1 MEKGNVKMNKKI
13 KAMLLAGLMA
23 ATAVMG
29 GCSAAEQTELEEL
42 TVVLDWYPNG
52 SHVFLYEAIEK
63 GYYEQEGL
71 KINVEFPSNT
81 NDAISMTSAGKADI
95 GFYYMHDVIQ
105 ANANQDIPVVSIG
118 AAVQKPVNVLISLK
132 DANISTAADLKGKKI
147 GYGGSVLNEAFIH
160 TMLKNAGLQENDA
173 ELVDVG
179 FELMP
184 SLTTGQV
191 DAIIGG
197 FVSHEVPELKHQ
209 GFDVTYIEP
218 SANGVPDYTE
228 LVFITSKDT
237 ATAKADKLA
246 GFLRA
251 TRKGYEDV
259 KNDPAEGVANLLK
272 NQNAENFPL
281 VEEVETQSVDTILSL
296 AANDDAPFLSQNYET
311 WQKNIDWM
319 YDSGVITKKV
329 DPKDMIVDLSV

>member
-1 MEKGNVKMNKKI
+1 MKI
-13 KAMLLAGLMA
+13 KLKALLLSAAMLSLS
-23 ATAVMG
+23 VIG
-29 GCSAAEQTELEEL
+29 GCSSSESGSEPEEL

-71 KINVEFPSNT
+71 KIKVEFPSNT
-81 NDAISMTSAGKADI
+81 NDAISMTSAGQADI

-132 DANISTAADLKGKKI
+132 EANIASAADLKGKKI
-147 GYGGSVLNEAFIH
+147 GYGGSVLNEAFVH
-160 TMLKNAGLQENDA
+160 TMLKSAGLNAEDA

-179 FELMP
+179 FDLMP
-184 SLTTGQV
+184 ALTTKKV

-197 FVSHEVPELKHQ
+197 FVSHEVPELKNQ

-228 LVFITSKDT
+228 LVFVTSRET
-237 ATAKADKLA
+237 ANNKAEQLA

-251 TRKGYEDV
+251 TKKGYEDV

-281 VEEVETQSVDTILSL
+281 VEEVETQSVNTILSL
-296 AANDDAPFLSQNYET
+296 AATDTAPFLSQNPET

-319 YDSGVITKKV
+319 LESGVITKSV
-329 DPKDMIVDLSV
+329 DPKDMIVDLLS

>member
-1 MEKGNVKMNKKI
+1 MKI
-13 KAMLLAGLMA
+13 KAILSALLAVGVIGIA
-23 ATAVMG
+23 
-29 GCSAAEQTELEEL
+29 GCSQTPTDELEEL

-105 ANANQDIPVVSIG
+105 ANANQNIPVVSIG
-118 AAVQKPVNVLISLK
+118 AAVQKPVNVLISLSS
-132 DANISTAADLKGKKI
+132 ANIKSAADLKGKKI

-160 TMLKNAGLQENDA
+160 TMLKNAGLQESDA

-237 ATAKADKLA
+237 ADEKAEQLA

-251 TRKGYEDV
+251 TQKGYEDV
-259 KNDPAEGVANLLK
+259 KNDPADGVANLLK

-281 VEEVETQSVDTILSL
+281 VEEVETQSVNTILSL
-296 AANDDAPFLSQNYET
+296 AATDSAPFLSQNPET

-319 YDSGVITKKV
+319 LDSGVIEKSV
-329 DPKDMIVDLSV
+329 DPNDMIVDLLK